1 VGKGSVVAAG
11 AVVTSDIPPRS
22 VAAGQP
28 APVFKTVDARTRD
41 KTALL
46 KELRRL
52 ND

>member
-1 VGKGSVVAAG
+1 VVAAG
-11 AVVTSDIPPRS
+11 AVVTTDIPPHV

-28 APVFKTVDARTRD
+28 ARVLKDVDARTRD
-41 KTALL
+41 KTGLL